1 MKGPNTRCL
10 VSGLFLLY
18 DFNEAKPSW
27 RYTVK
32 TKTLPFIILTSIALT
47 AAAAESAADKTTLG
61 EKVTAELQPKNGSQV
76 SGQIDFF
83 QTAKGVSVKY
93 KIKNLARNK
102 KFGFHIHEKP
112 DCSSVDGKSAGPH
125 YAKMPGH
132 EGHGTSLDFPDLYAG
147 DLPMVSSNKA
157 GTAEGEFTISHLSIS
172 QSASG
177 TYSIVDRAII
187 VHGGPDD
194 KTQKSAPRIA
204 CGVIK
209 TTVK

>member
-1 MKGPNTRCL
+1 M
-10 VSGLFLLY
+10 
-18 DFNEAKPSW
+18 
-27 RYTVK
+27 K
-32 TKTLPFIILTSIALT
+32 TKTLPFIILTGLVLSS
-47 AAAAESAADKTTLG
+47 AAESVADKTTIT

-83 QTAKGVSVKY
+83 QTAKGVNIKY

-112 DCSSVDGKSAGPH
+112 DCSSADGKSAGPH

-157 GTAEGEFTISHLSIS
+157 GTAEGEFTVSHLSIS
-172 QSASG
+172 GGASG
-177 TYSIVDRAII
+177 TYSIADRAVI

-209 TTVK
+209 STVK